1 MKPFVKHIILITIL
15 VALYFATDFLEK
27 GIILNNIT
35 PYPIVGIVFWL
46 LLLYIVWEVVLQPI
60 IQFRKLKSRREFN
73 ITSEAIRIHKQLDA
87 FKTKDIKKYWQSDIW
102 EKLNYE
108 LTKNIEKK
116 SNEYTERE
124 KRLVTIIDSYIN
136 HCNKDNNKTSDA
148 QQIINK
154 YSWSAALCVVF
165 SRNSFLDGLLILFA
179 QMKMTVELSK
189 LYGYKPSPLFNSLC
203 FGWIATNSIM
213 TGLFAQAGS
222 EVVGEVIV
230 DSLSNG
236 DIVEGSL
243 TDSIF
248 SKSSSLFLEGLTA
261 ASTVYVTGYVVLMK
275 LQGVADINIK
285 TLFNL
290 RQQGRLELIKS
301 VPKNAF
307 KALSAKFP
315 EFSQWLLSLKNNI
328 VKQN

>member
-1 MKPFVKHIILITIL
+1 M
-15 VALYFATDFLEK
+15 
-27 GIILNNIT
+27 
-35 PYPIVGIVFWL
+35 
-46 LLLYIVWEVVLQPI
+46 
-60 IQFRKLKSRREFN
+60 
-73 ITSEAIRIHKQLDA
+73 
-87 FKTKDIKKYWQSDIW
+87 
-102 EKLNYE
+102 
-108 LTKNIEKK
+108 
-116 SNEYTERE
+116 
-124 KRLVTIIDSYIN
+124 
-136 HCNKDNNKTSDA
+136 
-148 QQIINK
+148 
-154 YSWSAALCVVF
+154 CVVF

-243 TDSIF
+243 TKAIG
-248 SKSSSLFLEGLTA
+248 SKMSSLFFEGLTSA
-261 ASTVYVTGYVVLMK
+261 TTVYVTGHVVLMK

-285 TLFNL
+285 TLFHL
-290 RQQGRLELIKS
+290 RKQGRLELIKS
-301 VPKNAF
+301 MPQNLIKAF
-307 KALSAKFP
+307 SAKFP
-315 EFSQWLLSLKNNI
+315 KFSQWMLSLNNNI